1 MNFIFFVNNSL
12 KLIKLYD
19 WNLRTIHK
27 KINGFFATLNIILG
41 TPTPEQTHYFFF
53 VFKKKKKQCEL
64 QSTLPVYLRGLI
76 KKMYSLVG
84 FKLGSPFLREILSAL
99 VGCDT
104 LSDQAV

>member
-41 TPTPEQTHYFFF
+41 TPMLEQTHQFFF
-53 VFKKKKKQCEL
+53 VFKKKKQCEL